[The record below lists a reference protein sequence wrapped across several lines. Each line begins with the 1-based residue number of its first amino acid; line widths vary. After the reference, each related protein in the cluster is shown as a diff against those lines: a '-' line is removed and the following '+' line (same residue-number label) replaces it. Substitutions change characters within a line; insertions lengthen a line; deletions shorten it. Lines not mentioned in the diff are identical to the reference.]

1 MKQIVAILIG
11 SMVIIS
17 CGGEQ
22 KESLE
27 QILQSKDLVKI
38 REKRAEIVAE
48 QLEINQKIKQ
58 LDAVIAAIDTVKN
71 LPNVSTLIVKEES
84 FNHYLDL
91 QGNVET
97 KQNILVYPEFSGVL
111 KQVVVKEGQAVSK
124 GQVLARIDDGGLS
137 QQLAQLEIQAQLSKT
152 TFERQERLWKQKI
165 GSEIQYL
172 QAKTQ
177 YEAQAKAVD
186 QMQKNLDKTVVRA
199 PFTGVVDDVITDEG
213 SVVAPGQTPLFR
225 VVNLND
231 MYVTVDVPERY
242 ITNVTIGK
250 DVKANFPVLGK
261 TIDSKVRQTGKFINP
276 ANRTFK
282 IEVPLENKDQSIKPN
297 LTAKLRINDYSNEKA
312 LLIPLSVISED
323 ASGEQYVYVV
333 QNKDKD
339 QGVSKKATITTGQSE
354 GDLVEV
360 LSGLSVGSEIII
372 EGARSVKDAQEVRI
386 LNKQ

>member
-58 LDAVIAAIDTVKN
+58 LDAVISEIDTVKN
-71 LPNVSTLIVKEES
+71 FPNVSTLIVKEES

-111 KQVVVKEGQAVSK
+111 KQVLVKDGQSVSK

-186 QMQKNLDKTVVRA
+186 QMKKNLDKSVVRA

-250 DVKANFPVLGK
+250 EVKANFPVLGK

-333 QNKDKD
+333 QNKDKE
-339 QGVSKKATITTGQSE
+339 QGISKKAIITTGQSE

>member
-58 LDAVIAAIDTVKN
+58 LDAVITAIDTVKN

-111 KQVVVKEGQAVSK
+111 KQVLVKDGQSVSK

-250 DVKANFPVLGK
+250 EVKANFPVLGK
-261 TIDSKVRQTGKFINP
+261 NIDSKVRQTGKFINP

-312 LLIPLSVISED
+312 LLIPLGVISED

-339 QGVSKKATITTGQSE
+339 QGVSKKAIITTGQSE

-386 LNKQ
+386 LNKL